1 MCQLVWFHP
10 SKKTSF
16 PNITQSALKVMSTHH
31 VHKICPTT
39 KRLQFLFNFNEKLLN
54 FLKLTPHG
62 ETQQLF
68 SVFRM
73 KKTHRPTSSF
83 LSPSPCRACY
93 QVASPMPRVRSL
105 RVIDKNFMVM
115 LRGCDSGDFTVRTAC
130 FRLHTSQ
137 GFQFHVPIKVWT
149 ISILHHT
156 LWQVAH

>member
-1 MCQLVWFHP
+1 MIHVPASLISPLQ
-10 SKKTSF
+10 KTSF

-31 VHKICPTT
+31 VHKTCPTT
-39 KRLQFLFNFNEKLLN
+39 KLLQFLLNFNEKLLN

-62 ETQQLF
+62 ETQQLL

-115 LRGCDSGDFTVRTAC
+115 LRGCDSGDFTV
-130 FRLHTSQ
+130 
-137 GFQFHVPIKVWT
+137 
-149 ISILHHT
+149 ILHVSDCTPHR
-156 LWQVAH
+156 VFNSMSP

>member
-31 VHKICPTT
+31 VHKTRLTT
-39 KRLQFLFNFNEKLLN
+39 KLLQFLLNFNEKLLN

-62 ETQQLF
+62 ETQQLL

-73 KKTHRPTSSF
+73 KKKPIDLHHLF
-83 LSPSPCRACY
+83 LSPSPCGACY

-115 LRGCDSGDFTVRTAC
+115 LRGCDSGDFTVVV
-130 FRLHTSQ
+130 
-137 GFQFHVPIKVWT
+137 HVSDCTPHRVFN
-149 ISILHHT
+149 SMSP
-156 LWQVAH
+156 